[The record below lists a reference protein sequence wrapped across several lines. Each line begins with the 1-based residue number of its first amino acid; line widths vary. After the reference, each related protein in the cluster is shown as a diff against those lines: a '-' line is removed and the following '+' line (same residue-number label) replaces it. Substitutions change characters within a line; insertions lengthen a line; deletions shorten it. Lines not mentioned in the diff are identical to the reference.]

1 MEVETGLKTENEMEK
16 MLKIL
21 RLSDQEEGD
30 GMNNMTLGKLDK
42 KVGDLNL
49 EGAWGKLGTR
59 ICFAVV
65 LKNPYL
71 CF

>member
-1 MEVETGLKTENEMEK
+1 MEK

-21 RLSDQEEGD
+21 RLFDQEEED
-30 GMNNMTLGKLDK
+30 GMNNMTLVKLDK
-42 KVGDLNL
+42 RVGDLNL
-49 EGAWGKLGTR
+49 EGARGKVGTR

-65 LKNPYL
+65 WKNPYL